1 MPTYVCAPTTHKQKK
16 ERRGEGDEY
25 MEVSGSCQ
33 AAMGGAAIPLR
44 DSAHSQLLFGHIVI
58 KYPRRE
64 TVFSSWKFADET
76 GGVH

>member
-1 MPTYVCAPTTHKQKK
+1 MPTYVCAPTTHKQK
-16 ERRGEGDEY
+16 ERRGEGDED

-44 DSAHSQLLFGHIVI
+44 DSAHSQLLSGRIVI
-58 KYPRRE
+58 KYHWRE
-64 TVFSSWKFADET
+64 PVFSSWKFADEI